1 MPARVEPKGYLLN
14 GIAEPCPLEDGSAPA
29 DGAGEADLPGT
40 AAKREL
46 PLTAELELGSE
57 MVDGK
62 TVWEDSAQVLPAD
75 RPAAP
80 LTTANTA
87 GELRAEETPGTDG
100 VLASCQRKAIPAKL
114 WNQGWLCG

>member
-14 GIAEPCPLEDGSAPA
+14 GIAEPCTLWDGSAPA
-29 DGAGEADLPGT
+29 DDLGEADLPGA

-46 PLTAELELGSE
+46 WLTAELELGSE
-57 MVDGK
+57 MVDGR
-62 TVWEDSAQVLPAD
+62 TVWEDSAQVLSAD

-87 GELRAEETPGTDG
+87 GAPSAEETPGTDG
-100 VLASCQRKAIPAKL
+100 VLASCQRYATPAKL
-114 WNQGWLCG
+114 WNQG